1 MFCRKCGKEIADDS
15 LFCPACGQ
23 STATEPV
30 QVVVKAEEKPKKER
44 KPVNKKAIKLTA
56 FISGGAV
63 LATAIVLAVIFVFV
77 PMAKYNAALALMD
90 EGKYEEALEKFQGM
104 TDYIF
109 YNSSVEYECC
119 EKAIEQ
125 LVDNENYE
133 RAFELAIY
141 NDMYDLR
148 EQLALDTVNYFITTC
163 QAEKAMQFCYDNAW
177 YDSYD
182 YLNISDKLPSQ
193 IDKKDREKLYTS
205 IVNVMNGKEFVKKG
219 KEGCSASV
227 LSYMLSALP
236 NDYKDA
242 GKLKLFCDDI
252 MDNFGDHYEKYIHK
266 NRDLIESLWKYKS
279 VRQFAIDEIDAFLCG
294 VWETA
299 DGSTYLSFEYNNDNT
314 HTYACQNLSVPQVA
328 HRYYDIVGMT
338 MIYCNEGD
346 SKVCDVFKFE
356 FSETDPNQLTVYC
369 YEDGKTVILNRN

>member
-1 MFCRKCGKEIADDS
+1 MFCRKCGKEMADDS

-30 QVVVKAEEKPKKER
+30 QVVVEKTESVEVKVEEKQKEER

-63 LATAIVLAVIFVFV
+63 LTTAIVLATIFVFV

-90 EGKYEEALEKFQGM
+90 EGKYEEALEKLQGM

-109 YNSSVEYECC
+109 YNTSVEYECC

-133 RAFELAIY
+133 RAFKLAIY
-141 NDMYDLR
+141 NDMYDLC
-148 EQLALDTVNYFITTC
+148 EQLALDTVNYYITTC

-177 YDSYD
+177 NDWRSE

-193 IDKKDREKLYTS
+193 IDEKEREKLYTS

-242 GKLKLFCDDI
+242 
-252 MDNFGDHYEKYIHK
+252 
-266 NRDLIESLWKYKS
+266 
-279 VRQFAIDEIDAFLCG
+279 
-294 VWETA
+294 
-299 DGSTYLSFEYNNDNT
+299 
-314 HTYACQNLSVPQVA
+314 
-328 HRYYDIVGMT
+328 
-338 MIYCNEGD
+338 
-346 SKVCDVFKFE
+346 
-356 FSETDPNQLTVYC
+356 
-369 YEDGKTVILNRN
+369 